1 MSRCD
6 CATHLSKATQVS
18 PISSTAAVTRTS
30 VQREA
35 TLAAGAAASLA
46 TALVWLGPPGS
57 DLAEHAYQRTLFLN
71 DGFALWNNFW
81 YAGRYSFVT
90 YSVLYYPL
98 AALLGIRLLAVATVS
113 TAALAFA
120 VVVSRQWGP
129 TARWSSRT
137 FAVVWCGIVFSAAFP
152 FALGAALA
160 LLSIWALQ
168 TRRSWRF
175 AVLAALTLAASP
187 LAFLLL
193 TLLLAAF
200 GIARSEER
208 RTLLAPALTIAAFGV
223 VEIALWRAFPGTGQ
237 YPFSWQELLAALVFC
252 FLGLAMSWRVERARP
267 LWWMFVVYLG
277 AVLAAFA
284 IPSAVGE
291 NVLRIRYAAIPI
303 AVLTLS
309 LRRWRPLPVALAVLG
324 LAVTWNVTPPLFG
337 YLHARSDTTTHRSYW
352 TPAIGFLRGHL
363 SPSYRVEVVDTT
375 GHWAAA
381 YLAEAHIPIARGG
394 YRQDDFPQ
402 NELLYDDLLG
412 PKAYGAWLRGLGVRY
427 VVLSSAPADY
437 SARAEAALLRS
448 GRSGLW
454 RVLETPRL
462 TIFAV
467 PRPQPILT
475 GPAPGRVV
483 QLTGTRVLLDLPRAG
498 DYRLAVR
505 FSPYW
510 RAPNACLLRRKDGMT
525 TVSATRPGP
534 LQLSFHVGA
543 ASALATAVTGGR
555 DRVCDDD

>member
-1 MSRCD
+1 V
-6 CATHLSKATQVS
+6 THT
-18 PISSTAAVTRTS
+18 P

-46 TALVWLGPPGS
+46 AALVWLGPPGS
-57 DLAEHAYQRTLFLN
+57 DLAEHAYQRTLFLHS
-71 DGFALWNNFW
+71 GFALWNNFW

-90 YSVLYYPL
+90 YSTLYYPL

-120 VVVSRQWGP
+120 VIVSRQWGP

-160 LLSIWALQ
+160 LLAIWALQ
-168 TRRSWRF
+168 ARRSWRF
-175 AVLAALTLAASP
+175 AVLAALALAASP

-193 TLLLAAF
+193 TLLLAGF
-200 GIARSEER
+200 GIARWDDR
-208 RTLLAPALTIAAFGV
+208 RALLVPALTVVAFGV
-223 VEIALWRAFPGTGQ
+223 VEVALWRAFPGSGQ

-252 FLGLAMSWRVERARP
+252 FLGLAMSWRVERAGP
-267 LWWMFVVYLG
+267 LWWMFVVYLV
-277 AVLAAFA
+277 AVLGAFA

-309 LRRWRPLPVALAVLG
+309 LRRWRPLPVALGVLA
-324 LAVTWNVTPPLFG
+324 LAVTWNVTPILFG
-337 YLHARSDTTTHRSYW
+337 YLHARSDPAASRAYW
-352 TPAIGFLRGHL
+352 TPAIHYLRGHL
-363 SPSYRVEVVDTT
+363 TPSYRVEVVDTT

-381 YLAEAHIPIARGG
+381 YLAEARIPIARGG

-402 NELLYDDLLG
+402 NELLYDKLLG
-412 PKAYGAWLRGLGVRY
+412 PRAYDAWLRRLGVRY
-427 VVLSSAPADY
+427 VVLTRAPADY
-437 SARAEAALLRS
+437 SARAEAALVRS
-448 GRSGLW
+448 GRSGLV
-454 RVLETPRL
+454 RVYGTPRL
-462 TIFAV
+462 SIFAV
-467 PRPQPILT
+467 PRPRPILT
-475 GPAPGRVV
+475 GPAGGRVV
-483 QLTGTRVLLDLPRAG
+483 ALTGTRVLLDLPRAG

-510 RAPNACLLRRKDGMT
+510 HAPGACLIRREDGMT

-543 ASALATAVTGGR
+543 RSALATVVTGAR